1 MGRLRRDK
9 TIITLPADKGNST
22 VVMDREDYDKRIDL
36 VLSEGAYA
44 KIPRDPTKKVEKMIH
59 DNLQKL
65 LRNKEI
71 TRDLRQRLEP
81 SHSNVPFLYGLPK
94 VHKADIPML
103 PIVNTR
109 GSPTYNLAQH
119 LAGVIAP
126 LTGKTSSFVK
136 NAPHFVEKVNK
147 LKVPDSTIM
156 VNFDVK
162 SLFTNVPILE
172 ALHVIRR
179 QLESDD
185 TLSSRSTM
193 NTSSIIELLHICLT
207 TTYFSF
213 EGQYYQQNDGAAM
226 GAAMGSPLSPIV
238 ANIYMEHFEKIP
250 IQTANKTPS
259 MWLQYVDLTFC
270 TLLKILDKISKIV
283 HKGM

>member
-1 MGRLRRDK
+1 MQKSPETQL
-9 TIITLPADKGNST
+9 
-22 VVMDREDYDKRIDL
+22 
-36 VLSEGAYA
+36 
-44 KIPRDPTKKVEKMIH
+44 KKLIH

-81 SHSNVPFLYGLPK
+81 SHSNAPFLYGLPK
-94 VHKADIPML
+94 VHKADIPMR

-119 LAGVIAP
+119 LAGIIAP

-156 VNFDVK
+156 VSFDVK
-162 SLFTNVPILE
+162 SLFTNIPILE

-179 QLESDD
+179 QLESD

-213 EGQYYQQNDGAAM
+213 EGQYYQ
-226 GAAMGSPLSPIV
+226 
-238 ANIYMEHFEKIP
+238 
-250 IQTANKTPS
+250 
-259 MWLQYVDLTFC
+259 
-270 TLLKILDKISKIV
+270 
-283 HKGM
+283 